1 MRREIT
7 GWFSPALQKEMPIA
21 VYGHHGFALLLIP
34 TAGADYLEYERFQLI
49 EYLAPHIN
57 SGKIKVFSV
66 DSMNYESWM
75 NNEMQG
81 EHKAIRH
88 NQFNA
93 YIHNEVVAFIKN
105 NTSQETPVIVAGAS
119 FGALHSMN
127 LFLKRPDLIDGVIA
141 MSGVYDLTEYSRG
154 FFDEQVYYNSPTH
167 YIPNLTDHAILEQIR
182 SSRHIHILTGS
193 GDHEDPSAARKFSE
207 ILYNKGIDN
216 ELSIWGSEWKHDW
229 PTWRAML
236 PLFID
241 TRF

>member
-1 MRREIT
+1 MKREIT
-7 GWFSPALQKEMPIA
+7 GWFSPAVQKDMPIA

-49 EYLAPHIN
+49 EYLAPYIN

-75 NNEMQG
+75 NYEMQG

-93 YIHNEVVAFIKN
+93 YIHNEVVPFIKN
-105 NTSQETPVIVAGAS
+105 NTSQETPIIVSGAS

-193 GDHEDPSAARKFSE
+193 GDHEAPDAARNFSG
-207 ILYNKGIDN
+207 ILYNKGIDH
-216 ELSIWGSEWKHDW
+216 ELSVWGNEWKHDW